1 MTNQPK
7 QAGAQPQ
14 TVSQRMMSSLGQEIH
29 PAVEVRGERAK
40 PRGQT
45 SPQKSE
51 FSRSISDSYFIPGIM
66 GRARCLA
73 DAPGLSSERPRRPSR
88 GTIKGSSMSSIP
100 GSTGK
105 VKRRSSE
112 SRMPSIPVSTGK
124 VERRSSEGRMPSI
137 PVSAGKVER
146 RSSEGRMPSI
156 PVSTG
161 KTKRRSSEG
170 RMPSIPVST
179 GKVERRS
186 SEGRM
191 PSIPIRSTW
200 EVQRRSSMGWIP
212 EDSRSICTDT
222 TLSSS
227 SHQLVESLNQSWS
240 PSTNQNFEGHC
251 HFMSHQKSN
260 LGFSDSDDENDSL
273 SSDESDNSSSPIVDA
288 PDDIL
293 QKDLD
298 CVPSFLKVSRCP
310 SCNSSSSHS
319 SSSQGCLHSALKYG
333 SRIRTASR
341 P

>member
-124 VERRSSEGRMPSI
+124 
-137 PVSAGKVER
+137 
-146 RSSEGRMPSI
+146 
-156 PVSTG
+156 
-161 KTKRRSSEG
+161 TKRRSSEG

-227 SHQLVESLNQSWS
+227 SHQLVESLNKSWS